1 MEAELRLI
9 REPHRP
15 PLRTPK
21 RKHQPGGFRLFA
33 FERQKIGM
41 LVCFYSGR
49 PFPLP
54 NPSSR
59 GNSREGFLERMDLQH
74 DPTSRQSKGGS
85 RGSPFRPP
93 VYRGSDRLCAVPA
106 VALAVGPR
114 GGPGVTG
121 LAVRPPVRPP
131 VRPHAP
137 RTAGR
142 SGGSNAGP
150 TKGDYGGSWV

>member
-33 FERQKIGM
+33 FVGQK
-41 LVCFYSGR
+41 SGCW
-49 PFPLP
+49 FVFTLAD
-54 NPSSR
+54 PSPYPIQVV
-59 GNSREGFLERMDLQH
+59 GGIQEGFLETMDLQH

-142 SGGSNAGP
+142 SDGSNAGP
-150 TKGDYGGSWV
+150 TKGGS